1 MPAAPNV
8 LYIRRSSDEAMRVAI
23 QRLYFLIWRV
33 QLVISDFG
41 SNGAHGDGDRS
52 EEAMYL
58 GVQHFFTA
66 SLVVSYVNSF
76 RTCSAGCVMSGMVHG
91 CVVEILMRCF
101 CRTNN
106 VGQLIDRMLRWSFLE
121 TALMLAIR

>member
-1 MPAAPNV
+1 
-8 LYIRRSSDEAMRVAI
+8 MRVAI

-58 GVQHFFTA
+58 GVQHFF
-66 SLVVSYVNSF
+66 YGEP
-76 RTCSAGCVMSGMVHG
+76 RR
-91 CVVEILMRCF
+91 E
-101 CRTNN
+101 
-106 VGQLIDRMLRWSFLE
+106 LRQFF
-121 TALMLAIR
+121 